1 MQPVLSVFFSIYM
14 KLISNTVGDTVLLS
28 MVCRSNTNNSSFY
41 FYLYAHT
48 NFCNFHFQTQKQH
61 LYAPINLIMKN
72 LFAILLILFNNARLN
87 YKLFTTG
94 IHTMFLFKTN
104 SQKQTPDRLEHRHNA
119 LFWSTHFNFPMVL
132 STGIV

>member
-61 LYAPINLIMKN
+61 LYAPINLITKN
-72 LFAILLILFNNARLN
+72 LFAILLILFNNAGLN
-87 YKLFTTG
+87 YKVFTIG
-94 IHTMFLFKTN
+94 IHTMFAFKTN
-104 SQKQTPDRLEHRHNA
+104 SQKQTPDSLEHRHNA
-119 LFWSTHFNFPMVL
+119 LFWSTHFSFAMVL